1 MISFNLQTT
10 TGVYVGV
17 RHVYVAQLKGTLFG
31 PRLVKF
37 GQVEIQAPA
46 QSTGTAKEQGE
57 AKAEAIKRAFRENNI
72 TAKKVITAL
81 PGKEVLIRYFQMPRI
96 PRSEWETAIRFEAK
110 RHIPFKIEE
119 LFWDF
124 QVAKALG
131 KDAKMDVTFVA
142 VKKEIAQSYLSL
154 LERAGLKPLALEP
167 APFSLVR
174 LFASSNQLAKD
185 KPTAIVAV
193 DYGMADINILKEK
206 ICYLTR
212 DVSLPLEEEMVFE
225 NLLNEVRMSLDYYE
239 KIFPTEVVG
248 KILLCG
254 EEELKDWDRRL
265 AEELK
270 VPVEKTNLAKAIK
283 VRAGALPPLNM
294 AVAIGLALRGR
305 VLAPTEVNLYQVRE
319 VKPEVL
325 PTKRGLGLTP
335 QLRRA
340 VFRAVAISCTGLL
353 ILHLAM
359 LRRIGQEKKQLEWTI
374 SLKPKIGLDIG
385 SFSYAEI
392 EKVKKELE
400 NKLSTLDLI
409 IDKRVF
415 WTAKFNELPKIIPP
429 GMWLTDL
436 SFTDELSRD
445 NRVFRSLTIKGA
457 VYQEDPAQ
465 GIETVTGFVSDLK
478 ENKNFFQGFTEIKLD
493 SMTSA
498 ELKGMPVKNF
508 TISCLFKK

>member
-1 MISFNLQTT
+1 VIGFNFQTT
-10 TGVYVGV
+10 TGVYIGV

-37 GQVEIQAPA
+37 GQAEIQASA
-46 QSTGTAKEQGE
+46 QSAETAGAGDE
-57 AKAEAIKRAFRENNI
+57 AKVEAIKRVLRENNI
-72 TAKKVITAL
+72 AAKKVITAL
-81 PGKEVLIRYFQMPRI
+81 PGKDVLIRYFQMPRI
-96 PRSEWETAIRFEAK
+96 PKSEWETAIKFEAK

-124 QVAKALG
+124 QVAKGLG

-142 VKKEIAQSYLSL
+142 VKKEIAQNYLSL

-174 LFASSNQLAKD
+174 LFASGNQLAKD

-212 DVSLPLEEEMVFE
+212 DVSLPLEEEMVSE

-239 KIFPTEVVG
+239 KIFPTEMVG

-254 EEELKDWDRRL
+254 EVGLKDWDRTL

-270 VPVEKTNLAKAIK
+270 VPAEKADLTKAIK
-283 VRAGALPPLNM
+283 IRGTLPPLSM
-294 AVAIGLALRGR
+294 AVAVGLALRGR
-305 VLAPTEVNLYQVRE
+305 VLAPAEVNLYRVRE

-325 PTKRGLGLTP
+325 PAKRDFGLTP
-335 QLRRA
+335 KLRRA
-340 VFRAVAISCTGLL
+340 VFRAVAISCIGLL

-359 LRRIGQEKKQLEWTI
+359 LRRIAQEKKQLEWAI
-374 SLKPKIGLDIG
+374 SLRPKIGLAIG

-392 EKVKKELE
+392 EKIKKELE
-400 NKLSTLDLI
+400 NKLSILDLI

-429 GMWLTDL
+429 GLWLTYL
-436 SFTDELSRD
+436 SFTDRLSKD
-445 NRVFRSLTIKGA
+445 NRVIRSLSIKGVA
-457 VYQEDPAQ
+457 YQEDSAQ
-465 GIETVTGFVSDLK
+465 EIGIVTEFVSNLK
-478 ENKNFFQGFTEIKLD
+478 ENKKFFQGFTEIKLD

-508 TISCLFKK
+508 AVSCLKK

>member
-1 MISFNLQTT
+1 
-10 TGVYVGV
+10 
-17 RHVYVAQLKGTLFG
+17 
-31 PRLVKF
+31 
-37 GQVEIQAPA
+37 
-46 QSTGTAKEQGE
+46 
-57 AKAEAIKRAFRENNI
+57 
-72 TAKKVITAL
+72 
-81 PGKEVLIRYFQMPRI
+81 MPRI
-96 PRSEWETAIRFEAK
+96 PKSEWETAIRFEAK
-110 RHIPFKIEE
+110 KHVPFKIEE

-124 QVAKALG
+124 QVVRGLG

-142 VKKEIAQSYLSL
+142 VKKEIVQNYLSL
-154 LERAGLKPLALEP
+154 LQRAGLKPLALEP

-174 LFASSNQLAKD
+174 LFASGNQLAKD
-185 KPTAIVAV
+185 KPTAIVDV
-193 DYGMADINILKEK
+193 DYGMVDINILKEK

-212 DVSLPLEEEMVFE
+212 DVSLPLEEEVVSE

-254 EEELKDWDRRL
+254 EVELKDWDRTL

-270 VPVEKTNLAKAIK
+270 VPVEKADLTKAIK
-283 VRAGALPPLNM
+283 IRRTLPPLSM

-305 VLAPTEVNLYQVRE
+305 MLAPTEVNLYQVRE

-325 PTKRGLGLTP
+325 PTKPGLEFTP
-335 QLRRA
+335 ELRQA

-353 ILHLAM
+353 ILYLVMSH
-359 LRRIGQEKKQLEWTI
+359 RIAQEKKQLELTI
-374 SLKPKIGLDIG
+374 SLRPEISLPIG
-385 SFSYAEI
+385 SFSYTEI

-400 NKLSTLDLI
+400 NKLSTLNLI

-429 GMWLTDL
+429 GAWLTNL
-436 SFTDELSRD
+436 SFTDRLSRD
-445 NRVFRSLTIKGA
+445 NRIIRSLTIKGMT
-457 VYQEDPAQ
+457 YHEDSARGM
-465 GIETVTGFVSDLK
+465 GIVTKFVSNLK
-478 ENKNFFQGFTEIKLD
+478 KNEKFFQGFTEVRLD

-508 TISCLFKK
+508 TISCLKK